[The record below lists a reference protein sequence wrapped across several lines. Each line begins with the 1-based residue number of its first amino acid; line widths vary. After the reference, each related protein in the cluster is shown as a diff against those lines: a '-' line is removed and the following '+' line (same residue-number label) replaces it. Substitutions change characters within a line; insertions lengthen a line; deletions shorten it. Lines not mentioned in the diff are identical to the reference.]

1 MKPWDYILIVA
12 AALAVVLVIVLAI
25 ALVHMAGRRTPAEQR
40 ADDAEQLAY
49 LAEYRRRQQR
59 TPVRSTWAARARG
72 WFLGKR

>member
-12 AALAVVLVIVLAI
+12 AALAVVLVIALAI
-25 ALVHMAGRRTPAEQR
+25 AMVHMAGRRTPAEQR

-49 LAEYRRRQQR
+49 LAEYRRRRQQR
-59 TPVRSTWAARARG
+59 ALARRARVRG